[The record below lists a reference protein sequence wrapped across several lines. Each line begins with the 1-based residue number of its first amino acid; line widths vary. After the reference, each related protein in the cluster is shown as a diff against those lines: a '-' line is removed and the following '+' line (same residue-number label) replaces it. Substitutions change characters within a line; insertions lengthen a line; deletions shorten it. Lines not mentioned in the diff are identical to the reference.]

1 MEVARPQSCE
11 RARQWASQSLDREL
25 SELERAV
32 LDRHVA
38 ACASC
43 AAFVGRVTAVAAAL
57 RSAPLVRPLQPV
69 VVPSAPRRERERGR
83 RHLAASRAVLAAL
96 AAAAVLVTAASLVAF
111 VPGPRLVLSGVAQ
124 LEPDNGRAELDRV
137 RLTAAFARI
146 PAAPPWVG
154 HGAVT

>member
-25 SELERAV
+25 SELECAV

-43 AAFVGRVTAVAAAL
+43 AAFVRRVTEVAAAL

-69 VVPSAPRRERERGR
+69 VAPSAPRRERGR
-83 RHLAASRAVLAAL
+83 RQRAASRGVLAAL
-96 AAAAVLVTAASLVAF
+96 AAAAVLVTAATPVAF
-111 VPGPRLVLSGVAQ
+111 VPGPRLVPSGVSQ